1 MKDFNLT
8 FKYLDHIDALR
19 AISVIAVILFH
30 INPETFSLGFL
41 GVDIFFVI
49 SGYVISNSIYDQQ
62 ILQKKSIKQ
71 FYIKR
76 FKRIFPVLFLVV
88 VTFLTFYIFLSPLSG
103 KSNFFLMSGAT
114 SLIGVSN
121 FYFLNNEVNY
131 FLNETINPLL
141 HTWSLGVEEQF
152 YLFYPIFLIYL
163 FSILKNNLKKIFVII
178 LALIFVSI
186 FMYFFS
192 NGIVGNFYFS
202 FSRFWQIGLGCLAY
216 FYFCLDLNYKRIL
229 NVLFTTVVLIIL
241 FDFNSSLNT
250 KELNLFAS
258 LFCFAAIISLR
269 EIDKSKFNLLIIKSK
284 LPYLGKIS
292 YSLYLWHLPVLY
304 FSEIYFTGITSLIF
318 FFITTILLS
327 VISYHSFE
335 NPLRKSKKFDY
346 IILKTPKF
354 IPIISISCILL
365 FFFISNLDLKKNFYK
380 SLKKFNY
387 PEIKLKNYIDR
398 IDFRYTDHLNS
409 NCLVQNNYI
418 NCEKTEKKGHVIYL
432 TGDSHA
438 EHFLPTVD
446 SLNDIDSFYF
456 NNFAH
461 CEIILKSFSKA
472 KIMDV
477 DPCDK
482 NYKTKLKNLHKKLSL
497 YKDKT
502 IIISIRLSH
511 YLEKDWILKNTSDQ
525 SYSNKIQNIIF
536 NFEKF
541 FDTFQNS
548 KFILINAIPESK
560 THTEECIFNEFL
572 RKKINYDIFNKC
584 HFNKKSDQKRYLDFT
599 KTLKIIK
606 KNRKNVFIF
615 DPYNLLCPDTKCH
628 NFDLNKDFFI
638 LIDKDHLSIEASKY
652 LGDYL
657 NEFLKKL

>member
-1 MKDFNLT
+1 
-8 FKYLDHIDALR
+8 
-19 AISVIAVILFH
+19 
-30 INPETFSLGFL
+30 
-41 GVDIFFVI
+41 
-49 SGYVISNSIYDQQ
+49 
-62 ILQKKSIKQ
+62 
-71 FYIKR
+71 
-76 FKRIFPVLFLVV
+76 
-88 VTFLTFYIFLSPLSG
+88 
-103 KSNFFLMSGAT
+103 
-114 SLIGVSN
+114 
-121 FYFLNNEVNY
+121 
-131 FLNETINPLL
+131 
-141 HTWSLGVEEQF
+141 
-152 YLFYPIFLIYL
+152 
-163 FSILKNNLKKIFVII
+163 
-178 LALIFVSI
+178 
-186 FMYFFS
+186 MYFFS

-304 FSEIYFTGITSLIF
+304 FSEIYFTGITSLII

-354 IPIISISCILL
+354 IPIISIFFILL

-380 SLKKFNY
+380 LLKKFNY

-477 DPCDK
+477 ILVI
-482 NYKTKLKNLHKKLSL
+482 KT
-497 YKDKT
+497 
-502 IIISIRLSH
+502 
-511 YLEKDWILKNTSDQ
+511 
-525 SYSNKIQNIIF
+525 
-536 NFEKF
+536 
-541 FDTFQNS
+541 
-548 KFILINAIPESK
+548 
-560 THTEECIFNEFL
+560 
-572 RKKINYDIFNKC
+572 
-584 HFNKKSDQKRYLDFT
+584 T
-599 KTLKIIK
+599 KP
-606 KNRKNVFIF
+606 N
-615 DPYNLLCPDTKCH
+615 
-628 NFDLNKDFFI
+628 
-638 LIDKDHLSIEASKY
+638 
-652 LGDYL
+652 
-657 NEFLKKL
+657 